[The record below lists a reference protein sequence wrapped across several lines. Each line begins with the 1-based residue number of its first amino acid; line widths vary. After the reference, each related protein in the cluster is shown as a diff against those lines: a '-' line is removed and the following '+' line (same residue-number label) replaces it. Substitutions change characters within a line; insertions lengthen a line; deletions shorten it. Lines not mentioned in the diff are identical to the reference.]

1 MGRRRGQKKELGPN
15 ERQVWR
21 KQVLTSL
28 VRARTANDG
37 AHVVGRLPA
46 PVGRVGRGQREG
58 GRKGSA
64 KNSSSNFVECC
75 LEKREERGKQPHRP
89 TFFLLSLSPSFS
101 LCLSVCSPGLLAAQ
115 WVEKEDGWMGLH
127 GMVGVLDST
136 GCEDG
141 RGTELGQKDS
151 IADFPL
157 FGLWRFFS

>member
-1 MGRRRGQKKELGPN
+1 MAKTSLNILSARTHRERAKEGRREGRG
-15 ERQVWR
+15 
-21 KQVLTSL
+21 
-28 VRARTANDG
+28 ARSKAACPG
-37 AHVVGRLPA
+37 RVGRL
-46 PVGRVGRGQREG
+46 GRGQREG
-58 GRKGSA
+58 GREGSA

-89 TFFLLSLSPSFS
+89 TFFLLPLSLSPSFS

-141 RGTELGQKDS
+141 RGTELAWAKGF
-151 IADFPL
+151 ICRFPS
-157 FGLWRFFS
+157 LWTWEALS